1 MDKGIIGL
9 VWWKGQQKAV
19 IGFETESKGYFQF
32 YEIGTRKHFRK
43 APDVNDEIAEIPY
56 RLAFNLHLSNYGLD
70 CQLSRANRNEEV
82 YRGATNQC

>member
-19 IGFETESKGYFQF
+19 IGFETESEGYFQF
-32 YEIGTRKHFRK
+32 YEIGTPRHFRK

-56 RLAFNLHLSNYGLD
+56 RLAFNLHLF
-70 CQLSRANRNEEV
+70 V
-82 YRGATNQC
+82 